1 MPDFKQQIR
10 DRLAG
15 SSLSA
20 TREVEIVE
28 ELSQHLEDRYEQ
40 ALSRGA
46 TEGEAYEAALLELK
60 ENGLLGLE
68 IRGVE
73 RPVQQDP
80 VPMGIERGANII
92 GDLAQDLHYG
102 VRMLVK
108 NPSFTIVA
116 VLALALGIGAN
127 SAIFSVV
134 NTVLLRPLPYK
145 NPGRLVML
153 WEEATHLGF
162 PKNTPSPAN
171 FIDWR
176 AQNTVFEAMAAM
188 VERSFNLTGVG
199 EPERF
204 DGRRVSANLFDLLGV
219 QPQLG
224 RAFRAEED
232 KPGSRVV
239 ILSNGL
245 WQHRFGGDPRVIGQA
260 LSLNGESYT
269 VIGVM
274 PGSFQFPT
282 RRDQLWV
289 PLAFDAKEAASRGN
303 HFLEVI
309 ARMKPGVTL
318 QQAQAEMSTIAA
330 RLAQQYPEE
339 NLRVGSVVTALQEQ
353 VVGDIKP
360 ALLVLL
366 GAVGF
371 VLLIACANVANL
383 LLARAA
389 ARQKEIALR
398 LALGAGRSRLTRQFL
413 TESVL
418 LAVIGG
424 AVGLLLSIA
433 GLRVLK
439 TFIPDTISQ
448 AQAISIDAKVL
459 VFTGLVALVTGII
472 FGLAPAMQVSHLDIN
487 DTLKE
492 GGRDAAGGTRGN
504 RIRALLVIGEIAVSF
519 VLLMGAGLLINS
531 FMHLRNL
538 HPGFRAN
545 HLLTM
550 KIPLSE
556 VKYPDKERRSP
567 FYAEVLRRV
576 QALPGVQSAAVA
588 GNLPLTYDGDSM
600 PIGIEGRTD
609 PPPDQRPDVI
619 LRVVGPGY
627 FSTMGIPLVRGRDF
641 SEQDKA
647 DSARVVIVSEKTA
660 RHFWPGENPIGKR
673 LKPGSTSRNIPW
685 IEIIGVVKNV
695 RQNDFVSEPKMQ
707 MYMPYQQLNSFAPNA
722 LVVRTNVE
730 PLSLA
735 AAVRN
740 AIWAVDKDQP
750 VSNLRSMDEI
760 VSEAVARQ
768 RFSMLLLGIFAALA
782 MVLAAVG
789 IYGVMSYSIAQR
801 TREIGLRI
809 ALGAQK
815 SDVLKMI
822 LRQGLRF
829 VAAGLA
835 IGLAASFVLTRV
847 MASLLFG
854 ISATDP
860 ATFVAISLVLIAV
873 ALLASYIPAVRAM
886 KIDPMLALR
895 YQ

>member
-15 SSLSA
+15 SSLSP

-46 TEGEAYEAALLELK
+46 TEGEAYEAALFELK

-68 IRGVE
+68 IRRVE

-260 LSLNGESYT
+260 VSLNGESYT

-641 SEQDKA
+641 REQDKA

-673 LKPGSTSRNIPW
+673 LKPGSTNRNIPW
-685 IEIIGVVKNV
+685 IEIIGVVKDV

-735 AAVRN
+735 GAVRN

-835 IGLAASFVLTRV
+835 IGLAASFALTRV

-860 ATFVAISLVLIAV
+860 ATFVSISLMLIAV